1 MFFILFFL
9 WLIFNGKVTV
19 EILWIGALVCG
30 GIYLLCWKFFGYSP
44 RRELRYAKKTALF
57 IRYIGLL
64 LAEIF
69 KANLIV
75 VRMILSKRKV
85 KPVLVEF
92 TTDLRTDLAKVILSH
107 SITLTPGTITVELKG
122 DTFVV
127 NCLDESMAEGLDDSG
142 FIHLLKK
149 MEA

>member
-44 RRELRYAKKTALF
+44 RQELRYARKTVLF

-127 NCLDESMAEGLDDSG
+127 NCLDESMAEGLDDSD